1 MYLILSYNG
10 VIKLY
15 IWILQ
20 MKELKYLNKFF
31 LKYRNKI
38 IIGIL
43 ITIIARIFALVA
55 PNLVGDSITLIE
67 KYFLENSINENL
79 LKEKLLI
86 NIFLI
91 IGSAFVAGIFT
102 FLMRQTL
109 INVSRYIEFDLKN
122 EIYNKYQELDQKFYK
137 NNRTGDLMNRISEDV
152 SKVRMYVGP
161 ALMYT
166 INTIALFIIIISYM
180 ISVAPAL
187 TVYTIIPLPILSFLI
202 FKLSKKINIKSKKVQ
217 ESLSRITTYTQES
230 FSGISVIKS
239 NTIEKEV
246 INSMMNYSNDTK
258 QKNIDLAKFQSW
270 FFPMMILLIGI
281 SNIIVIF
288 IGGKQYI
295 NNEIDLGVLAEFII
309 YVTMLTWPVATVG
322 WVTSIV
328 QQAEASQKRINEF
341 LKEKSSIKNQFYNNY
356 DFKGEIEFN
365 NVKLIYP
372 ETKIVAINN
381 LSFKI
386 DNGKSLGIIGGVGSG
401 KSTIAELILRNYDPN
416 NGEVLIDNKDL
427 KKHNLDIVRQNIGY
441 VPQSTFLFSD
451 SISNNIKFGN
461 INASEDDVIRF
472 SKFANVHKDID
483 SFYDKYNSVLGERGI
498 NLSGGQRQRIAIA
511 RALIKKPKIIILDDS
526 LSAVDT
532 ETEDKIFKNIL
543 NDITNCTKI
552 IISHR
557 ISTVKHCDKIIVMNE
572 GKKVQEGS
580 HSELIKIEGYYSEIY
595 NQQIKGK

>member
-1 MYLILSYNG
+1 
-10 VIKLY
+10 
-15 IWILQ
+15 

-187 TVYTIIPLPILSFLI
+187 TAYTIIPLPILSFLI
-202 FKLSKKINIKSKKVQ
+202 FKLSKKINVKSKKVQ

-341 LKEKSSIKNQFYNNY
+341 LKEKSNIKNQFYENY

-416 NGEVLIDNKDL
+416 NGEILIDNKDL

>member
-1 MYLILSYNG
+1 MIELS
-10 VIKLY
+10 
-15 IWILQ
+15 
-20 MKELKYLNKFF
+20 YLNKFF
-31 LKYRNKI
+31 LKYKNRI
-38 IIGIL
+38 IIGII
-43 ITIIARIFALVA
+43 ITIIARIFALIA

-67 KYFLENSINENL
+67 NYFLDKSIENDI

-91 IGSAFVAGIFT
+91 IGSAFLAGILT

-109 INVSRYIEFDLKN
+109 INVSRFIEFDLKN
-122 EIYNKYQELDQKFYK
+122 EIYNKYQALDQKFYK

-161 ALMYT
+161 AIMYT
-166 INTIALFIIIISYM
+166 INTISLFVIIISYM
-180 ISVAPAL
+180 ISVAPTL
-187 TVYTIIPLPILSFLI
+187 TLYTIIPLPILSFLI

-239 NTIEKEV
+239 NTIQNEV

-295 NNEIDLGVLAEFII
+295 NGEIDLGVLAEFII

-341 LKEKSSIKNQFYNNY
+341 LNVKSNIENNANDNY
-356 DFKGEIEFN
+356 DLKGEIEFN

-386 DNGKSLGIIGGVGSG
+386 KQGKSLGIIGGVGSG

-416 NGEVLIDNKDL
+416 SGEILIDKKNL
-427 KKHNLDIVRQNIGY
+427 KKHNLDIIRQNIGY
-441 VPQSTFLFSD
+441 VPQTTFLFSD

-461 INASEDDVIRF
+461 VNAGDDDVIRVF
-472 SKFANVHKDID
+472 
-483 SFYDKYNSVLGERGI
+483 
-498 NLSGGQRQRIAIA
+498 
-511 RALIKKPKIIILDDS
+511 KI
-526 LSAVDT
+526 
-532 ETEDKIFKNIL
+532 
-543 NDITNCTKI
+543 C
-552 IISHR
+552 
-557 ISTVKHCDKIIVMNE
+557 
-572 GKKVQEGS
+572 
-580 HSELIKIEGYYSEIY
+580 
-595 NQQIKGK
+595 

>member
-1 MYLILSYNG
+1 
-10 VIKLY
+10 
-15 IWILQ
+15 

-31 LKYRNKI
+31 FKYKQKI

-43 ITIIARIFALVA
+43 ITIVARVFALVA
-55 PNLVGDSITLIE
+55 PNLVGDSITIIE
-67 KYFLENSINENL
+67 NFYLNKSISNIE
-79 LKEKLLI
+79 LKDKLLI

-91 IGSAFVAGIFT
+91 VGSAILAGMFT

-109 INVSRYIEFDLKN
+109 INVSRHIEYDLKN
-122 EIYNKYQELDQKFYK
+122 EIYNKYQELDQSFYK

-166 INTIALFIIIISYM
+166 INTVALFIIIISYM
-180 ISVAPAL
+180 VSVAPLL
-187 TVYTIIPLPILSFLI
+187 TAYTIIPLPILSYLI

-217 ESLSRITTYTQES
+217 ESLSRITTFTQES

-246 INSMMNYSNDTK
+246 IKSMMNRSEDTK

-270 FFPMMILLIGI
+270 FFPMMLLLIGV
-281 SNIIVIF
+281 SNIIVIY

-341 LKEKSSIKNQFYNNY
+341 LKEKSKISNKCNRKYNIEGKVEFKN
-356 DFKGEIEFN
+356 ITL
-365 NVKLIYP
+365 VYP
-372 ETKIVAINN
+372 ETKIIALNKLNFEIKV
-381 LSFKI
+381 
-386 DNGKSLGIIGGVGSG
+386 GKSLGIIGNVGSG
-401 KSTIAELILRNYDPN
+401 KSTIAELILRNYDPDK
-416 NGEVLIDNKDL
+416 GEVRIDGKNIKS
-427 KKHNLDIVRQNIGY
+427 HNLNILRQNIGY
-441 VPQSTFLFSD
+441 VPQNTFLFSD
-451 SISNNIKFGN
+451 TIFSNIKFGN
-461 INASEDDVIRF
+461 TNATFEEVVKF
-472 SKFANVHKDID
+472 SKIANVHNDIIG
-483 SFYDKYNSVLGERGI
+483 FYNKYDSVLGERGI

-511 RALIKKPKIIILDDS
+511 RSLIKKPKVLILDDS

-532 ETEDKIFKNIL
+532 ETEDNIFKNIL
-543 NDITNCTKI
+543 NNINDCTKI

-557 ISTVKHCDKIIVMNE
+557 ISTVKKCDKIIVVNN
-572 GKKVQEGS
+572 GKKIQEGN
-580 HSELIKIEGYYSEIY
+580 HLELIELDGYYHEIY

>member
-1 MYLILSYNG
+1 
-10 VIKLY
+10 
-15 IWILQ
+15 

-31 LKYRNKI
+31 FKYKQKI

-43 ITIIARIFALVA
+43 ITIVARVFALVA
-55 PNLVGDSITLIE
+55 PNLVGDSITIIE
-67 KYFLENSINENL
+67 NFYLNKSISNIE
-79 LKEKLLI
+79 LKDKLLI

-91 IGSAFVAGIFT
+91 VGSAILAGVFT

-109 INVSRYIEFDLKN
+109 INVSRYIEYDLKN
-122 EIYNKYQELDQKFYK
+122 EIYNKYQELDQSFYK

-166 INTIALFIIIISYM
+166 INTVALFVIIISYM
-180 ISVAPAL
+180 VSVAPLL
-187 TVYTIIPLPILSFLI
+187 TAYTIIPLPILSYLI

-217 ESLSRITTYTQES
+217 ESLSKITTFTQES

-246 INSMMNYSNDTK
+246 IKSMMNRSEDTK

-270 FFPMMILLIGI
+270 FFPMMLLLIGV
-281 SNIIVIF
+281 SNIIVIY

-341 LKEKSSIKNQFYNNY
+341 LKEKSKISNKCNKKYNL
-356 DFKGEIEFN
+356 KGKVEFN
-365 NVKLIYP
+365 NITLVYP
-372 ETKIVAINN
+372 ETKIIALNK
-381 LSFKI
+381 LSFEI
-386 DNGKSLGIIGGVGSG
+386 NVGKSLGIIGNVGSG
-401 KSTIAELILRNYDPN
+401 KSTIAELILRNYDPDI
-416 NGEVLIDNKDL
+416 GEVRIDGKNIKS
-427 KKHNLDIVRQNIGY
+427 HNLNILRQNIGY
-441 VPQSTFLFSD
+441 VPQNTFLFSD
-451 SISNNIKFGN
+451 TIFSNIKFGDT
-461 INASEDDVIRF
+461 NATFEEIVKF
-472 SKFANVHKDID
+472 SKISNIHNDIIG
-483 SFYDKYNSVLGERGI
+483 FNNKYDSVLGERGI

-511 RALIKKPKIIILDDS
+511 RALIKKPKVLILDDS

-532 ETEDKIFKNIL
+532 ETEDNIFKNIL
-543 NDITNCTKI
+543 NDINDCTKI

-557 ISTVKHCDKIIVMNE
+557 ISTVKKCDKIIVINN
-572 GKKVQEGS
+572 GKKIQEGN
-580 HSELIKIEGYYSEIY
+580 HLELIELDGYYHEIY

>member
-1 MYLILSYNG
+1 
-10 VIKLY
+10 
-15 IWILQ
+15 

-187 TVYTIIPLPILSFLI
+187 TAYTIIPLPILSFLI
-202 FKLSKKINIKSKKVQ
+202 FKLSKKINVKSKKVQ

-341 LKEKSSIKNQFYNNY
+341 LKEKSNIKNQFYENY

-416 NGEVLIDNKDL
+416 IGEVLIDNKDL

>member
-1 MYLILSYNG
+1 
-10 VIKLY
+10 
-15 IWILQ
+15 

-67 KYFLENSINENL
+67 KYFLENSISKNL

-122 EIYNKYQELDQKFYK
+122 EIYNKYQDLDQKFYK

-180 ISVAPAL
+180 VSVAPTL
-187 TVYTIIPLPILSFLI
+187 TAYTIIPLPILSFLI

-246 INSMMNYSNDTK
+246 VNSMMNYSNDTK

-281 SNIIVIF
+281 SNIIVIY

-295 NNEIDLGVLAEFII
+295 NNQIDLGVLAEFII

-341 LKEKSSIKNQFYNNY
+341 LKEKSNIKNLFNDNY

-416 NGEVLIDNKDL
+416 NGEIMIDKKNL

-461 INASEDDVIRF
+461 INASNQDVIRF

-483 SFYDKYNSVLGERGI
+483 SFYEKYNSILGERGI

-532 ETEDKIFKNIL
+532 ETEDKIFRNIL

-572 GKKVQEGS
+572 GEKVQEGS
-580 HSELIKIEGYYSEIY
+580 HSELIKKEGYYSEIY

>member
-1 MYLILSYNG
+1 
-10 VIKLY
+10 
-15 IWILQ
+15 

-187 TVYTIIPLPILSFLI
+187 TAYTIIPLPILSFLI

-572 GKKVQEGS
+572 GEKVQEGS

>member
-1 MYLILSYNG
+1 
-10 VIKLY
+10 
-15 IWILQ
+15 

-187 TVYTIIPLPILSFLI
+187 TAYTIIPLPILSFLI

-427 KKHNLDIVRQNIGY
+427 KKHNLNIVRQNIGY

-532 ETEDKIFKNIL
+532 ETEDKIFRNIL

>member
-1 MYLILSYNG
+1 
-10 VIKLY
+10 
-15 IWILQ
+15 

-67 KYFLENSINENL
+67 KYFLENSISENL

-180 ISVAPAL
+180 ISVAPTL
-187 TVYTIIPLPILSFLI
+187 TAYTIIPLPILSFLI

-246 INSMMNYSNDTK
+246 VNSMMNYSNDTK

-281 SNIIVIF
+281 SNIIVIY

-295 NNEIDLGVLAEFII
+295 NNQIDLGVLAEFII

-341 LKEKSSIKNQFYNNY
+341 LKEKSNIKNLFNDNY

-372 ETKIVAINN
+372 ETKIVSINN

-416 NGEVLIDNKDL
+416 DGEIMIDNKNL

-461 INASEDDVIRF
+461 INASNQDVIRF

-483 SFYDKYNSVLGERGI
+483 SFYEKYNSILGERGI

-532 ETEDKIFKNIL
+532 ETEDKIFRNIL

-572 GKKVQEGS
+572 GEKVQEGS
-580 HSELIKIEGYYSEIY
+580 HSELIKKEGYYSEIY

>member
-1 MYLILSYNG
+1 
-10 VIKLY
+10 
-15 IWILQ
+15 

-187 TVYTIIPLPILSFLI
+187 TAYTIIPLPILSFLI

-341 LKEKSSIKNQFYNNY
+341 LKEKSNIKNQFYENY

-427 KKHNLDIVRQNIGY
+427 KKHNLNIVRQNIGY

-580 HSELIKIEGYYSEIY
+580 HSELIKIKGYYSEIY

>member
-1 MYLILSYNG
+1 
-10 VIKLY
+10 
-15 IWILQ
+15 
-20 MKELKYLNKFF
+20 MKELRYLNKFF
-31 LKYRNKI
+31 LKYRNRI
-38 IIGIL
+38 ILGII
-43 ITIIARIFALVA
+43 ITIIARIFALIA

-67 KYFLENSINENL
+67 NYFLDKSIENDI

-91 IGSAFVAGIFT
+91 IGSAFLAGILT

-109 INVSRYIEFDLKN
+109 INVSRFIEFDLKN
-122 EIYNKYQELDQKFYK
+122 EIYNKYQALDQKFYK

-166 INTIALFIIIISYM
+166 INTISLFVIIISYM
-180 ISVAPAL
+180 ISVAPTL
-187 TVYTIIPLPILSFLI
+187 TLYTIIPLPILSFLI

-239 NTIEKEV
+239 NTIQNEV
-246 INSMMNYSNDTK
+246 IKSMMNYSNDTK

-281 SNIIVIF
+281 SNIVVIF

-295 NNEIDLGVLAEFII
+295 NGEIDLGVLAEFII

-341 LKEKSSIKNQFYNNY
+341 LNVKSNIENNANDNY
-356 DFKGEIEFN
+356 DLKGEIEFK

-386 DNGKSLGIIGGVGSG
+386 NQGKSLGIIGGVGSG

-416 NGEVLIDNKDL
+416 SGEILIDKKKL
-427 KKHNLDIVRQNIGY
+427 KKHNLDIIRQNIGY
-441 VPQSTFLFSD
+441 VPQTTFLFSD

-461 INASEDDVIRF
+461 VNAGDEDVIRF
-472 SKFANVHKDID
+472 SKFANVHKDIK
-483 SFYDKYNSVLGERGI
+483 SFYDKYNSILGERGI

-511 RALIKKPKIIILDDS
+511 RALIKEPKIIILDDS

-532 ETEDKIFKNIL
+532 ETEDKIFRNIL
-543 NDITNCTKI
+543 NYVSNCTKV

-557 ISTVKHCDKIIVMNE
+557 ISTLKHCDKIIVLNE
-572 GKKVQEGS
+572 GKKIQEGS
-580 HSELIKIEGYYSEIY
+580 HSELINKDGYYNDIY
-595 NQQIKGK
+595 NQQIKSK

>member
-1 MYLILSYNG
+1 
-10 VIKLY
+10 
-15 IWILQ
+15 

-187 TVYTIIPLPILSFLI
+187 TAYTIIPLPILSFLI

-341 LKEKSSIKNQFYNNY
+341 LKEKSNIKNQFYENY

-416 NGEVLIDNKDL
+416 NGEILIDNKDL

>member
-1 MYLILSYNG
+1 
-10 VIKLY
+10 
-15 IWILQ
+15 

-187 TVYTIIPLPILSFLI
+187 TAYTIIPLPILSFLI

-341 LKEKSSIKNQFYNNY
+341 LKEKSNIKNQFYNNY

>member
-1 MYLILSYNG
+1 
-10 VIKLY
+10 
-15 IWILQ
+15 

-31 LKYRNKI
+31 FKYKQKI

-43 ITIIARIFALVA
+43 ITIVARVFALVA
-55 PNLVGDSITLIE
+55 PNLVGDSITIIE
-67 KYFLENSINENL
+67 NFYLNKSINNID
-79 LKEKLLI
+79 LKDKLLI

-91 IGSAFVAGIFT
+91 VGSAILAGVFT

-109 INVSRYIEFDLKN
+109 INVSRYIEYDLKN
-122 EIYNKYQELDQKFYK
+122 EIYNKYQELDQSFYK

-166 INTIALFIIIISYM
+166 INTVALFVIIISYM
-180 ISVAPAL
+180 ISVAPLL
-187 TVYTIIPLPILSFLI
+187 TAYTIIPLPILSYLI

-217 ESLSRITTYTQES
+217 ESLSKITTFTQES

-246 INSMMNYSNDTK
+246 IKSMMNRSEDTK

-270 FFPMMILLIGI
+270 FFPMMLLLIGV
-281 SNIIVIF
+281 SNIIVIY

-341 LKEKSSIKNQFYNNY
+341 LKEKSKISNKCNKKYNIEG
-356 DFKGEIEFN
+356 KVEFN
-365 NVKLIYP
+365 NITLVYP
-372 ETKIVAINN
+372 ETKIIALNK
-381 LSFKI
+381 LSFEI
-386 DNGKSLGIIGGVGSG
+386 NVGKSLGIIGNVGSG
-401 KSTIAELILRNYDPN
+401 KSSIAELILRNYDPDI
-416 NGEVLIDNKDL
+416 GEVRIDGKNIKS
-427 KKHNLDIVRQNIGY
+427 HNLNILRQNIGY
-441 VPQSTFLFSD
+441 VPQNTFLFSD
-451 SISNNIKFGN
+451 TIFSNIKFGDN
-461 INASEDDVIRF
+461 NATYEEIVKF
-472 SKFANVHKDID
+472 SKISNVHNDIIG
-483 SFYDKYNSVLGERGI
+483 FNNKYDSVLGERGI

-511 RALIKKPKIIILDDS
+511 RALIKKPKVLILDDS

-532 ETEDKIFKNIL
+532 ETEDNIFKNIL
-543 NDITNCTKI
+543 NDINDCTKI

-557 ISTVKHCDKIIVMNE
+557 ISTVKKCDKIIVINN
-572 GKKVQEGS
+572 GKKIQEGN
-580 HSELIKIEGYYSEIY
+580 HLELIELDGYYHEIY

>member
-1 MYLILSYNG
+1 
-10 VIKLY
+10 
-15 IWILQ
+15 

-31 LKYRNKI
+31 FKYKQKI

-43 ITIIARIFALVA
+43 ITIVARVFALVA
-55 PNLVGDSITLIE
+55 PNLVGDSITIIE
-67 KYFLENSINENL
+67 NFYLNKSINNID
-79 LKEKLLI
+79 LKDKLLI

-91 IGSAFVAGIFT
+91 VGSAILAGVFT

-109 INVSRYIEFDLKN
+109 INVSRYIEYDLKN
-122 EIYNKYQELDQKFYK
+122 EIYNKYQELDQSFYK

-166 INTIALFIIIISYM
+166 INTVALFVIIISYM
-180 ISVAPAL
+180 VSVAPLL
-187 TVYTIIPLPILSFLI
+187 TAYTIIPLPILSYLI

-217 ESLSRITTYTQES
+217 ESLSRITTFTQES

-246 INSMMNYSNDTK
+246 IKSMMNRSEDTK

-270 FFPMMILLIGI
+270 FFPMMLLLIGV
-281 SNIIVIF
+281 SNIIVIY

-341 LKEKSSIKNQFYNNY
+341 LKEKSKILNKCNKKYNIEGKVEFKN
-356 DFKGEIEFN
+356 ITL
-365 NVKLIYP
+365 VYP
-372 ETKIVAINN
+372 ETKIIALNK
-381 LSFKI
+381 LSFEI
-386 DNGKSLGIIGGVGSG
+386 NVGKSLGIIGNVGSG
-401 KSTIAELILRNYDPN
+401 KSSIAELILRNYDPDI
-416 NGEVLIDNKDL
+416 GEVRIDGKNIKS
-427 KKHNLDIVRQNIGY
+427 HNLNILRQNIGY
-441 VPQSTFLFSD
+441 VPQNTFLFSD
-451 SISNNIKFGN
+451 TIFSNIKFGDT
-461 INASEDDVIRF
+461 NATFEEIVKF
-472 SKFANVHKDID
+472 SKISNIHNDIIG
-483 SFYDKYNSVLGERGI
+483 FNNKYDSVLGERGI

-511 RALIKKPKIIILDDS
+511 RALIKKPKILILDDS

-532 ETEDKIFKNIL
+532 ETEDNIFKNIL
-543 NDITNCTKI
+543 NDINDCTKI

-557 ISTVKHCDKIIVMNE
+557 ISTVKKCDKIIVINN
-572 GKKVQEGS
+572 GKKIQEGN
-580 HSELIKIEGYYSEIY
+580 HLELIELDGYYHEIY

>member
-1 MYLILSYNG
+1 
-10 VIKLY
+10 
-15 IWILQ
+15 

-31 LKYRNKI
+31 LKYKRKI

-43 ITIIARIFALVA
+43 ITIIARVFALVA

-67 KYFLENSINENL
+67 NYFLDKSINNND
-79 LKEKLLI
+79 LKDKLLI

-91 IGSAFVAGIFT
+91 ISSAVLAGIFT
-102 FLMRQTL
+102 FLMRQAL
-109 INVSRYIEFDLKN
+109 INVSRYIEYDLKN
-122 EIYNKYQELDQKFYK
+122 EIYNKYQVLNQSFYK

-166 INTIALFIIIISYM
+166 INTIALFVIIISYM
-180 ISVAPAL
+180 ISIAPLL
-187 TVYTIIPLPILSFLI
+187 TLYTIIPLPILSYLI

-217 ESLSRITTYTQES
+217 ESLSKITTFTQES

-246 INSMMNYSNDTK
+246 INSMMNYSYDTK

-270 FFPMMILLIGI
+270 FFPMMILLIGV
-281 SNIIVIF
+281 SNIIVIYV
-288 IGGKQYI
+288 GGNQYI
-295 NNEIDLGVLAEFII
+295 NNQIDLGVLAEFII

-341 LKEKSSIKNQFYNNY
+341 LKVKSKIINKSLKLY
-356 DFKGEIEFN
+356 DVLGKIEFKN
-365 NVKLIYP
+365 ISLIYP
-372 ETKIVAINN
+372 ETKVVALNN
-381 LSFKI
+381 LSFEI
-386 DNGKSLGIIGGVGSG
+386 NQGKSLGIIGGVGSG

-416 NGEVLIDNKDL
+416 NGEVLIDDKNI
-427 KKHNLDIVRQNIGY
+427 KKHNLNIIRQNIGY
-441 VPQSTFLFSD
+441 VPQNTFLFSD
-451 SISNNIKFGN
+451 TILNNIKFGN
-461 INASEDDVIRF
+461 IEASNDDVITFAKF
-472 SKFANVHKDID
+472 SNIHNDID
-483 SFYDKYNSVLGERGI
+483 EFYNKYNSVLGERGI
-498 NLSGGQRQRIAIA
+498 NLSGGQRQRIAIS
-511 RALIKKPKIIILDDS
+511 RALIKKPSILILDDS

-543 NDITNCTKI
+543 NNIPDCTKI
-552 IISHR
+552 VISHR
-557 ISTVKHCDKIIVMNE
+557 ISTVKYCDKIIVIND
-572 GKKVQEGS
+572 GKKVEEGN
-580 HSELIKIEGYYSEIY
+580 HLKLVENGGYYYEIY

>member
-1 MYLILSYNG
+1 
-10 VIKLY
+10 
-15 IWILQ
+15 

-187 TVYTIIPLPILSFLI
+187 TAYTIIPLPILSFLI
-202 FKLSKKINIKSKKVQ
+202 FKLSKKINVKSKKVQ

-341 LKEKSSIKNQFYNNY
+341 LKEKSNIKNQFYNNY

-427 KKHNLDIVRQNIGY
+427 KKHNLNIVRQNIGY

>member
-1 MYLILSYNG
+1 
-10 VIKLY
+10 
-15 IWILQ
+15 

-67 KYFLENSINENL
+67 KYFLESSINENL

-187 TVYTIIPLPILSFLI
+187 TAYTIIPLPILSFLI
-202 FKLSKKINIKSKKVQ
+202 FKLSKKINVKSKKVQ

-341 LKEKSSIKNQFYNNY
+341 LKEKSNIKNQFYENY

-427 KKHNLDIVRQNIGY
+427 KKHNLNIVRQNIGY

>member
-1 MYLILSYNG
+1 MYLILSNYG
-10 VIKLY
+10 AIKLY

-187 TVYTIIPLPILSFLI
+187 TAYTIIPLPILSFLI

-341 LKEKSSIKNQFYNNY
+341 LKEKSNIKNQFYDNY
-356 DFKGEIEFN
+356 DFKGEIKFN

-427 KKHNLDIVRQNIGY
+427 KKHNLNIVRQNIGY

>member
-1 MYLILSYNG
+1 
-10 VIKLY
+10 
-15 IWILQ
+15 

-67 KYFLENSINENL
+67 KYFLESSINENL

-187 TVYTIIPLPILSFLI
+187 TAYTIIPLPILSFLI

-427 KKHNLDIVRQNIGY
+427 KKHNLNIVRQNIGY

>member
-1 MYLILSYNG
+1 
-10 VIKLY
+10 
-15 IWILQ
+15 

-67 KYFLENSINENL
+67 KYFLENSISENL

-180 ISVAPAL
+180 VSVAPTL
-187 TVYTIIPLPILSFLI
+187 TAYTIIPLPILSFLI

-246 INSMMNYSNDTK
+246 VNSMMNYSNDTK

-281 SNIIVIF
+281 SNIIVIY

-295 NNEIDLGVLAEFII
+295 NNQIDLGVLAEFII

-341 LKEKSSIKNQFYNNY
+341 LKEKSNIKNLFNDNY

-416 NGEVLIDNKDL
+416 DGEIMIDNKNL

-461 INASEDDVIRF
+461 INASNQDVIRF

-483 SFYDKYNSVLGERGI
+483 SFYEKYNSILGERGI

-532 ETEDKIFKNIL
+532 ETEDKIFRNIL

-580 HSELIKIEGYYSEIY
+580 HSELIKKEGYYSEIY

>member
-1 MYLILSYNG
+1 
-10 VIKLY
+10 
-15 IWILQ
+15 

-187 TVYTIIPLPILSFLI
+187 TAYTIIPLPILSFLI

-341 LKEKSSIKNQFYNNY
+341 LKEKSNIKNQFYNNY

-532 ETEDKIFKNIL
+532 ETEDKIFRNIL

-572 GKKVQEGS
+572 GEKVQEGS
-580 HSELIKIEGYYSEIY
+580 HSKLIKIEGYYSEIY

>member
-1 MYLILSYNG
+1 
-10 VIKLY
+10 
-15 IWILQ
+15 

-31 LKYRNKI
+31 FKYKQKI
-38 IIGIL
+38 IVGIL
-43 ITIIARIFALVA
+43 ITIVARVFALVA
-55 PNLVGDSITLIE
+55 PNLVGDSITIIE
-67 KYFLENSINENL
+67 NFYLNKSINNID
-79 LKEKLLI
+79 LKDKLLI

-91 IGSAFVAGIFT
+91 VGSAILAGVFT

-109 INVSRYIEFDLKN
+109 INVSRYIEYDLKN
-122 EIYNKYQELDQKFYK
+122 EIYNKYQELDQSFYK

-166 INTIALFIIIISYM
+166 INTVALFVIIISYM
-180 ISVAPAL
+180 VSVAPLL
-187 TVYTIIPLPILSFLI
+187 TAYTIIPLPILSYLI

-217 ESLSRITTYTQES
+217 ESLSKITTFTQES

-246 INSMMNYSNDTK
+246 IKSMMNRSEDTK

-270 FFPMMILLIGI
+270 FFPMMLLLIGV
-281 SNIIVIF
+281 SNIIVIY

-341 LKEKSSIKNQFYNNY
+341 LKEKSKISNKCNKKYNIEG
-356 DFKGEIEFN
+356 KVEFN
-365 NVKLIYP
+365 NITFVYP
-372 ETKIVAINN
+372 ETKIIALNK
-381 LSFKI
+381 LSFEI
-386 DNGKSLGIIGGVGSG
+386 NVGKSLGIIGNVGSG
-401 KSTIAELILRNYDPN
+401 KSSIAELILRNYDPDI
-416 NGEVLIDNKDL
+416 GEVRIDGKNIKS
-427 KKHNLDIVRQNIGY
+427 HNLNILRQNIGY
-441 VPQSTFLFSD
+441 VPQNTFLFSD
-451 SISNNIKFGN
+451 TIFSNIKFGDT
-461 INASEDDVIRF
+461 NATFEEIVKF
-472 SKFANVHKDID
+472 SKISNVHNDIIG
-483 SFYDKYNSVLGERGI
+483 FNNKYDSVLGERGI

-511 RALIKKPKIIILDDS
+511 RALIKKPKVLILDDS

-532 ETEDKIFKNIL
+532 ETEDNIFKNIL
-543 NDITNCTKI
+543 NDINDCTKI

-557 ISTVKHCDKIIVMNE
+557 ISTVKKCDKIIVINN
-572 GKKVQEGS
+572 GKKIQEGN
-580 HSELIKIEGYYSEIY
+580 HLELIELDGYYHEIY

>member
-1 MYLILSYNG
+1 
-10 VIKLY
+10 
-15 IWILQ
+15 

-187 TVYTIIPLPILSFLI
+187 TAYTIIPLPILSFLI

-532 ETEDKIFKNIL
+532 ETEDKIFRNIL

-572 GKKVQEGS
+572 GEKVQEGS

>member
-1 MYLILSYNG
+1 
-10 VIKLY
+10 
-15 IWILQ
+15 

-31 LKYRNKI
+31 FKYKQKI

-43 ITIIARIFALVA
+43 ITIVARVFALVA
-55 PNLVGDSITLIE
+55 PNLVGDSITIIE
-67 KYFLENSINENL
+67 NFYLNKSINNID
-79 LKEKLLI
+79 LKDKLLI

-91 IGSAFVAGIFT
+91 VGSAILAGVFT

-109 INVSRYIEFDLKN
+109 INVSRYIEYDLKN
-122 EIYNKYQELDQKFYK
+122 EIYNKYQELDQSFYK

-166 INTIALFIIIISYM
+166 INTVALFVIIISYM
-180 ISVAPAL
+180 VSVAPLL
-187 TVYTIIPLPILSFLI
+187 TAYTIIPLPILSYLI
-202 FKLSKKINIKSKKVQ
+202 FKLSKNINIKSKKVQ
-217 ESLSRITTYTQES
+217 ESLSKITTFTQES

-246 INSMMNYSNDTK
+246 IKSMMNRSEDTK

-270 FFPMMILLIGI
+270 FFPMMLLLIGV
-281 SNIIVIF
+281 SNIIVIY

-341 LKEKSSIKNQFYNNY
+341 LKEKSKISNKCNKKYNIEG
-356 DFKGEIEFN
+356 KVEFN
-365 NVKLIYP
+365 NITLVYP
-372 ETKIVAINN
+372 ETKIIALNK
-381 LSFKI
+381 LSFEI
-386 DNGKSLGIIGGVGSG
+386 NVGKSLGIIGNVGSG
-401 KSTIAELILRNYDPN
+401 KSSIAELILRNYDPDI
-416 NGEVLIDNKDL
+416 GEVRIDGKNIKS
-427 KKHNLDIVRQNIGY
+427 HNLNILRQNIGY
-441 VPQSTFLFSD
+441 VPQNTFLFSD
-451 SISNNIKFGN
+451 TIFSNIKFGDN
-461 INASEDDVIRF
+461 NATYEEIVKF
-472 SKFANVHKDID
+472 SKISNVHNDIIG
-483 SFYDKYNSVLGERGI
+483 FNNKYDSVLGERGI

-511 RALIKKPKIIILDDS
+511 RALIKKPKVLILDDS

-532 ETEDKIFKNIL
+532 ETEDNIFKNIL
-543 NDITNCTKI
+543 NDINDCTKI

-557 ISTVKHCDKIIVMNE
+557 ISTVKKCDKIIVINN
-572 GKKVQEGS
+572 GKKIQEGN
-580 HSELIKIEGYYSEIY
+580 HLELIELDGYYHEIY

>member
-31 LKYRNKI
+31 SKYRNKI

-43 ITIIARIFALVA
+43 ITVIARIFALVA

-187 TVYTIIPLPILSFLI
+187 TAYTIIPLPILSFLI

-341 LKEKSSIKNQFYNNY
+341 LKEKSNIKNQFYENY

-416 NGEVLIDNKDL
+416 NGEILIDNKDL

>member
-1 MYLILSYNG
+1 
-10 VIKLY
+10 
-15 IWILQ
+15 
-20 MKELKYLNKFF
+20 MKELRYLNKFF
-31 LKYRNKI
+31 LKYRNRI
-38 IIGIL
+38 IIGII
-43 ITIIARIFALVA
+43 ITIIARIFALIA
-55 PNLVGDSITLIE
+55 PNIVGDSITLIE
-67 KYFLENSINENL
+67 NYFLDKSIENDILKKQL
-79 LKEKLLI
+79 LL

-91 IGSAFVAGIFT
+91 IGSAFLAGIFT

-109 INVSRYIEFDLKN
+109 INVSRFIEFDLKN

-166 INTIALFIIIISYM
+166 INTISLFIIIISYM
-180 ISVAPAL
+180 ISIAPAL
-187 TVYTIIPLPILSFLI
+187 TLYTIIPLPILSFLI
-202 FKLSKKINIKSKKVQ
+202 FKLSKKINVKSKKVQ

-239 NTIEKEV
+239 NTIQNEV
-246 INSMMNYSNDTK
+246 VNSMMNYSYDTK

-295 NNEIDLGVLAEFII
+295 NGEINLGVLAEFII

-341 LKEKSSIKNQFYNNY
+341 LNEKSNIKNNANDNYNL
-356 DFKGEIEFN
+356 KGEIEFN
-365 NVKLIYP
+365 NVSLIYP

-386 DNGKSLGIIGGVGSG
+386 DEGKSLGIIGGVGSG
-401 KSTIAELILRNYDPN
+401 KSTIAELILRNYDPVK
-416 NGEVLIDNKDL
+416 GEVFIDMKSL
-427 KKHNLDIVRQNIGY
+427 KKHNLDIIRQNIGY
-441 VPQSTFLFSD
+441 VPQTTFLFSD

-461 INASEDDVIRF
+461 IHASSEDVIRF
-472 SKFANVHKDID
+472 SKFANVHEDIN
-483 SFYDKYNSVLGERGI
+483 SFYNKYNSILGERGI

-511 RALIKKPKIIILDDS
+511 RALIKEPKIIILDDS

-532 ETEDKIFKNIL
+532 ETEDKIFRNIL
-543 NDITNCTKI
+543 NDISNCTKI

-557 ISTVKHCDKIIVMNE
+557 ISTVKHCDKIIVLNE
-572 GKKVQEGS
+572 GKKIQEGS
-580 HSELIKIEGYYSEIY
+580 HSELIIKEGYYKDIY
-595 NQQIKGK
+595 NQQIEGK

>member
-1 MYLILSYNG
+1 
-10 VIKLY
+10 
-15 IWILQ
+15 

-31 LKYRNKI
+31 FKYKQKI

-43 ITIIARIFALVA
+43 ITIVARVFALVA
-55 PNLVGDSITLIE
+55 PNLVGDSITIIE
-67 KYFLENSINENL
+67 YFYLNKSINNID
-79 LKEKLLI
+79 LKDKLLI

-91 IGSAFVAGIFT
+91 VGSAILAGVFT

-109 INVSRYIEFDLKN
+109 INVSRYIEYDLKN
-122 EIYNKYQELDQKFYK
+122 EIYNKYQELDQSFYK

-152 SKVRMYVGP
+152 GKVRMYVGP

-166 INTIALFIIIISYM
+166 INTVALFVIIISYM
-180 ISVAPAL
+180 VSVAPLL
-187 TVYTIIPLPILSFLI
+187 TAYTIIPLPILSYLI

-217 ESLSRITTYTQES
+217 ESLSRITTFTQES

-246 INSMMNYSNDTK
+246 IKSMMNRSEDTK

-270 FFPMMILLIGI
+270 FFPMMLLLIGV
-281 SNIIVIF
+281 SNIIVIY

-341 LKEKSSIKNQFYNNY
+341 LKEKSKISNKCNKKYNLEG
-356 DFKGEIEFN
+356 KVEFN
-365 NVKLIYP
+365 NITLVYP
-372 ETKIVAINN
+372 ETKIIALNK
-381 LSFKI
+381 LSFEI
-386 DNGKSLGIIGGVGSG
+386 NVGKSLGIIGNVGSG
-401 KSTIAELILRNYDPN
+401 KSTIAELILRNYDPDI
-416 NGEVLIDNKDL
+416 GEVRIDGKNIKS
-427 KKHNLDIVRQNIGY
+427 HNLNILRQNIGY
-441 VPQSTFLFSD
+441 VPQNTFLFSD
-451 SISNNIKFGN
+451 TIFSNIKFGDT
-461 INASEDDVIRF
+461 NATFEEIVKF
-472 SKFANVHKDID
+472 SKISNIHNDIIG
-483 SFYDKYNSVLGERGI
+483 FNNKYDSVLGERGI

-511 RALIKKPKIIILDDS
+511 RALIKKPKVLILDDS

-532 ETEDKIFKNIL
+532 ETEDNIFKNIL
-543 NDITNCTKI
+543 NDINDCTKI

-557 ISTVKHCDKIIVMNE
+557 ISTVKKCDKIIVINN
-572 GKKVQEGS
+572 GKKIQEGN
-580 HSELIKIEGYYSEIY
+580 HLELIELDGYYHEIY

>member
-1 MYLILSYNG
+1 
-10 VIKLY
+10 
-15 IWILQ
+15 

-31 LKYRNKI
+31 FKYKQKI

-43 ITIIARIFALVA
+43 ITIVARIFALVA
-55 PNLVGDSITLIE
+55 PNLVGDSITIIE
-67 KYFLENSINENL
+67 NFYLNKSINNID
-79 LKEKLLI
+79 LKDKLLI

-91 IGSAFVAGIFT
+91 VGSAILAGVFT

-109 INVSRYIEFDLKN
+109 INVSRHIEYDLKN
-122 EIYNKYQELDQKFYK
+122 EIYNKYQELDQSFYK

-161 ALMYT
+161 AIMYT
-166 INTIALFIIIISYM
+166 INTVALFVIIISYM
-180 ISVAPAL
+180 VSVAPLL
-187 TVYTIIPLPILSFLI
+187 TAYTIIPLPILSYLI

-217 ESLSRITTYTQES
+217 ESLSRITTFTQES

-246 INSMMNYSNDTK
+246 IKSMMSRSEDTK

-270 FFPMMILLIGI
+270 FFPMMLLLIGV
-281 SNIIVIF
+281 SNIIVIY

-341 LKEKSSIKNQFYNNY
+341 LKEKSKISNKCNKKYNIEGKVEFKN
-356 DFKGEIEFN
+356 ITL
-365 NVKLIYP
+365 VYP
-372 ETKIVAINN
+372 ETKIIALNN
-381 LSFKI
+381 LNFEI
-386 DNGKSLGIIGGVGSG
+386 NVGKSLGIIGNVGSG
-401 KSTIAELILRNYDPN
+401 KSSIAELILRNYDPDI
-416 NGEVLIDNKDL
+416 GEVRIDGKNIKS
-427 KKHNLDIVRQNIGY
+427 HNLNILRQNIGY
-441 VPQSTFLFSD
+441 VPQNTFLFSD
-451 SISNNIKFGN
+451 TIFSNIKFGN
-461 INASEDDVIRF
+461 TNATFEEVVKF
-472 SKFANVHKDID
+472 SKISNVHNDIIGFNNKYD
-483 SFYDKYNSVLGERGI
+483 SILGERGI

-511 RALIKKPKIIILDDS
+511 RALIKKPKVLILDDS

-532 ETEDKIFKNIL
+532 ETEDNIFKNIL
-543 NDITNCTKI
+543 NGINDCTKI

-557 ISTVKHCDKIIVMNE
+557 ISTVKKCDKIIVINN
-572 GKKVQEGS
+572 GKKIQEGN
-580 HSELIKIEGYYSEIY
+580 HLELIELDGYYHEIY

>member
-1 MYLILSYNG
+1 
-10 VIKLY
+10 
-15 IWILQ
+15 

-187 TVYTIIPLPILSFLI
+187 TAYTIIPLPILSFLI
-202 FKLSKKINIKSKKVQ
+202 FKLSKKINVKSKKVQ

-532 ETEDKIFKNIL
+532 ETEDKIFRNIL

-572 GKKVQEGS
+572 GEKVQEGS